1 MDTFRPAVVM
11 PPPSIYYIGRMPE
24 KIIRDP
30 VHDVIAFELD
40 RPVEALL
47 FSLVNT
53 IELQRLRRIR
63 QLGLANLAYPG
74 ADHCRYAH
82 SLGVMQTARRMLQRL
97 GTSVAIDPG
106 PYTVCAAAALLH
118 DLGHGPFS
126 HVFERVSGID
136 HEQVTCRLI
145 ADPETDVHRVLAA
158 HDPQLPKMV
167 FDFLECRPART
178 FLHDI
183 LSSQLDADRFDY
195 LLRDSLM
202 TGAQYGNFDLSWL
215 LQALVVHGPTQR
227 LAVAGKGISAAE
239 AYLQSRYHLYRNVY
253 FHKVVRSAEGM
264 LRLTLQRAGRLA
276 MQGRLPW
283 PPRDHPVYLALAG
296 QGLSPRQFLDLD
308 DVSILHGFKLWRD
321 GPDATLA
328 SLCRGLLNRRLFK
341 VIDLPADADA
351 PADRVLAAARDA
363 VHNAGGE
370 ADYAVFLDEPAD
382 TPYRS
387 EADDDLAGGR
397 GIFVRDSHGNLT
409 EFARVSPLV
418 EALNRQLRF
427 RRLHVAE
434 EYRPAVMR
442 AIGRNGP

>member
-1 MDTFRPAVVM
+1 VVI

-30 VHDVIAFELD
+30 VHDVIAFDLA

-63 QLGLANLAYPG
+63 QLGLASLAYPG

-97 GTSVAIDPG
+97 GTTAAIDDG
-106 PYTVCAAAALLH
+106 LYTVCLAAALLH

-126 HVFERVSGID
+126 HVFERVTGID
-136 HEQVTCRLI
+136 HEAVTRQLVE
-145 ADPETDVHRVLAA
+145 DPDTDVHAVLSGFDAR
-158 HDPQLPKMV
+158 LPRMLV
-167 FDFLECRPART
+167 EFLECHPART
-178 FLHDI
+178 FLHDV

-195 LLRDSLM
+195 LLRDTLM

-215 LQALVVHGPTQR
+215 LHALAVHQPTQR
-227 LAVAGKGISAAE
+227 LVVEAKGISAAE
-239 AYLQSRYHLYRNVY
+239 AYLQARYHLYRNVY

-264 LRLTLQRAGRLA
+264 LRLTLQRAARLA
-276 MQGRLPW
+276 AQGRLPW
-283 PPRDHPVYLALAG
+283 PPRDHPVSMALAG
-296 QGLSPRQFLDLD
+296 QSLSAHQFLDLD
-308 DVSILHGFKLWRD
+308 DVSILHCFKLWRN

-328 SLCRGLLNRRLFK
+328 SLCSGLLDRRLFK
-341 VIDLPADADA
+341 VIDLTDRLGDA
-351 PADRVLAAARDA
+351 PVGRILAVAQHAIRA
-363 VHNAGGE
+363 AGGDP
-370 ADYAVFLDEPAD
+370 AYAMFLDEPAD

-387 EADDDLAGGR
+387 EAADDLSGGR
-397 GIFVRDSHGNLT
+397 GIFVQDARGNLS

-418 EALNRQLRF
+418 EALNRQLTF

-434 EYRPAVMR
+434 PFRPAV
-442 AIGRNGP
+442 AQAVLQGDVP